1 LRAACGRDAGRMT
14 PSCLC
19 FILIRGVIPEV
30 AQGSPISGEF
40 EDHHVERRHYSSQLG
55 FKLGAAWRHSGSIYR
70 RHLPEG
76 LSLSQAYVLEALP
89 PKNGIVMG
97 ELSEALDM
105 DLPAVSSLVARMERT
120 GLLMREANA
129 NNRRQILVRVTAEGS
144 RIRRLTRSCAKRSAR
159 RIFSISRG

>member
-1 LRAACGRDAGRMT
+1 M
-14 PSCLC
+14 
-19 FILIRGVIPEV
+19 
-30 AQGSPISGEF
+30 
-40 EDHHVERRHYSSQLG
+40 
-55 FKLGAAWRHSGSIYR
+55 
-70 RHLPEG
+70 
-76 LSLSQAYVLEALP
+76 SQAYVLEALP

-144 RIRRLTRSCAKRSAR
+144 RIRRLVRNSLVKADKELCETISEADLQHLTRLIRRLTSIDAR
-159 RIFSISRG
+159 HAPD